1 MAENRVKYA
10 YLDYSD
16 ISTRIKNGEIDQ
28 YDVVFTKDTH
38 EQYLI
43 KDDLSL
49 LNIKSRIY
57 CFDSIISAK
66 EKLNSNTD
74 TYEGQIVAIADN
86 DSGVYHGYIVNKS
99 NDEYIIT
106 SLTDN
111 GNKIDYDSLVH
122 RPIINKTGSLA
133 NPLTIGELDN
143 GLYSVSGEYRIFLE
157 YPTIFSS
164 SINHLFVVEKE
175 NDKIYVKDVQAKK
188 TVIYVLSNGQ
198 VSIEDVITSNYLTEN
213 QYITETD
220 FDAKIK
226 ALDFVTRNEISDYV
240 KQITTE
246 YLEQNLDSKI
256 DEKINSL
263 IADDS
268 EIDNLF
274 SIINDDWFSGNF
286 LYRTLYF
293 LF

>member
-10 YLDYSD
+10 YLNYSD
-16 ISTRIKNGEIDQ
+16 ISTRIENGEIDQ
-28 YDVVFTKDTH
+28 YDVIFTKDTH

-57 CFDSIISAK
+57 CFNSIISAK

-86 DSGVYHGYIVNKS
+86 DSGIYHGYIVNKS
-99 NDEYIIT
+99 DNEYIVT
-106 SLTDN
+106 SLADN

-143 GLYSVSGEYRIFLE
+143 GLYSVSGEYRIFSE

-175 NDKIYVKDVQAKK
+175 NDKIYVKDVSAKK
-188 TVIYVLSNGQ
+188 IITYVLSNGQ

-226 ALDFVTRNEISDYV
+226 ALDFVTRKEISDYV

-274 SIINDDWFSGNF
+274 SIINDD
-286 LYRTLYF
+286 
-293 LF
+293 

>member
-10 YLDYSD
+10 YLDYND
-16 ISTRIKNGEIDQ
+16 ISTRIENGEIDQ

-256 DEKINSL
+256 DKKINSL
-263 IADDS
+263 IAEDS

-274 SIINDDWFSGNF
+274 SIKNDD
-286 LYRTLYF
+286 
-293 LF
+293 

>member
-16 ISTRIKNGEIDQ
+16 ISTRIENGEIDQ

-106 SLTDN
+106 SLADN

-143 GLYSVSGEYRIFLE
+143 GLYSISGEYRIFLE

-164 SINHLFVVEKE
+164 SINHLFVVEKG

-256 DEKINSL
+256 DKKINSL

-274 SIINDDWFSGNF
+274 SIINDD
-286 LYRTLYF
+286 
-293 LF
+293 

>member
-263 IADDS
+263 IADDF

-274 SIINDDWFSGNF
+274 SIINDD
-286 LYRTLYF
+286 
-293 LF
+293 

>member
-16 ISTRIKNGEIDQ
+16 ISTRIENGEIDQ

-143 GLYSVSGEYRIFLE
+143 GLYSISGEYRIFLE

-164 SINHLFVVEKE
+164 SINHLFVVEKG
-175 NDKIYVKDVQAKK
+175 NDKIYVKDVSAKK
-188 TVIYVLSNGQ
+188 IVTYVLSNGQ

-256 DEKINSL
+256 DKKINSL

-274 SIINDDWFSGNF
+274 SIINDD
-286 LYRTLYF
+286 
-293 LF
+293 

>member
-16 ISTRIKNGEIDQ
+16 ISTRIENGEIDQ

-106 SLTDN
+106 SLADN

-143 GLYSVSGEYRIFLE
+143 GLYSISGEYRIFLE

-164 SINHLFVVEKE
+164 SINHLFVVEKG
-175 NDKIYVKDVQAKK
+175 NDKIYVKDVSAKK
-188 TVIYVLSNGQ
+188 IVTYVLSNGQ

-256 DEKINSL
+256 DKKINSL

-268 EIDNLF
+268 EINNLF
-274 SIINDDWFSGNF
+274 SIINDD
-286 LYRTLYF
+286 
-293 LF
+293 

>member
-1 MAENRVKYA
+1 MVENRVKYA

-133 NPLTIGELDN
+133 NLLTIGELDN
-143 GLYSVSGEYRIFLE
+143 GLYSISGEYRIFLE

-198 VSIEDVITSNYLTEN
+198 VSIENVITSNYLTEN

-256 DEKINSL
+256 DKKINSL

-274 SIINDDWFSGNF
+274 SIINDD
-286 LYRTLYF
+286 
-293 LF
+293 

>member
-16 ISTRIKNGEIDQ
+16 ISTRIENGEIDQ

-86 DSGVYHGYIVNKS
+86 DSGVYHGYIVNKF

-256 DEKINSL
+256 DKKINSL
-263 IADDS
+263 IAEDS

-274 SIINDDWFSGNF
+274 SIINDD
-286 LYRTLYF
+286 
-293 LF
+293 

>member
-1 MAENRVKYA
+1 MVENRVKYA

-143 GLYSVSGEYRIFLE
+143 GLYSISGEYRIFLE

-198 VSIEDVITSNYLTEN
+198 VSIENFITSNYLTEN

-274 SIINDDWFSGNF
+274 SIINDD
-286 LYRTLYF
+286 
-293 LF
+293 

>member
-16 ISTRIKNGEIDQ
+16 ISTRIENGEIDQ

-74 TYEGQIVAIADN
+74 TYEGQIVAIVDN

-99 NDEYIIT
+99 DDEYIIT
-106 SLTDN
+106 SLADN

-164 SINHLFVVEKE
+164 FINHLFVVEKE
-175 NDKIYVKDVQAKK
+175 NDKIYVKDVSAKK
-188 TVIYVLSNGQ
+188 IVTYILSNGQ

-274 SIINDDWFSGNF
+274 SITNDD
-286 LYRTLYF
+286 
-293 LF
+293 

>member
-16 ISTRIKNGEIDQ
+16 ISTRIENGEIDQ

-57 CFDSIISAK
+57 CFNSIISAK

-99 NDEYIIT
+99 DNEYIVT
-106 SLTDN
+106 SLADN

-143 GLYSVSGEYRIFLE
+143 GLYSVSGEYRIFSE

-175 NDKIYVKDVQAKK
+175 NDKIYVKDVSAKK
-188 TVIYVLSNGQ
+188 IITYVLSNGQ

-274 SIINDDWFSGNF
+274 SIINDD
-286 LYRTLYF
+286 
-293 LF
+293 

>member
-263 IADDS
+263 IADNS

-274 SIINDDWFSGNF
+274 SIINDD
-286 LYRTLYF
+286 
-293 LF
+293 

>member
-16 ISTRIKNGEIDQ
+16 ISTRIENGEIDQ

-274 SIINDDWFSGNF
+274 SIINDD
-286 LYRTLYF
+286 
-293 LF
+293 

>member
-16 ISTRIKNGEIDQ
+16 ISTRIKNGEINQ

-274 SIINDDWFSGNF
+274 SIINDD
-286 LYRTLYF
+286 
-293 LF
+293 

>member
-43 KDDLSL
+43 KDDSSL

-274 SIINDDWFSGNF
+274 SIINDD
-286 LYRTLYF
+286 
-293 LF
+293 

>member
-256 DEKINSL
+256 DKKINSL
-263 IADDS
+263 IAEDS

-274 SIINDDWFSGNF
+274 SIKNDD
-286 LYRTLYF
+286 
-293 LF
+293 

>member
-1 MAENRVKYA
+1 MVENRVKYA

-143 GLYSVSGEYRIFLE
+143 GLYSISGEYRIFLE

-256 DEKINSL
+256 DKKINSL
-263 IADDS
+263 IAEDS

-274 SIINDDWFSGNF
+274 SIKNDD
-286 LYRTLYF
+286 
-293 LF
+293 

>member
-198 VSIEDVITSNYLTEN
+198 VSLEDVITSNYLTEN

-274 SIINDDWFSGNF
+274 SIINDD
-286 LYRTLYF
+286 
-293 LF
+293 

>member
-16 ISTRIKNGEIDQ
+16 ISTRIENGEIDQ

-274 SIINDDWFSGNF
+274 SIKNDD
-286 LYRTLYF
+286 
-293 LF
+293 

>member
-10 YLDYSD
+10 YLDYND
-16 ISTRIKNGEIDQ
+16 ISTRIENGEIDQ

-86 DSGVYHGYIVNKS
+86 DSSVYHGYIVNKS

-256 DEKINSL
+256 DKKINSL
-263 IADDS
+263 IAEDS

-274 SIINDDWFSGNF
+274 SIKNDD
-286 LYRTLYF
+286 
-293 LF
+293 

>member
-188 TVIYVLSNGQ
+188 TVIYVSSNGQ

-274 SIINDDWFSGNF
+274 SIINDD
-286 LYRTLYF
+286 
-293 LF
+293 

>member
-106 SLTDN
+106 SLTEN

-274 SIINDDWFSGNF
+274 SIINDD
-286 LYRTLYF
+286 
-293 LF
+293 

>member
-10 YLDYSD
+10 YLNYSD
-16 ISTRIKNGEIDQ
+16 ISTRVENGEIDQ
-28 YDVVFTKDTH
+28 YDVIFTKDTH

-99 NDEYIIT
+99 DNEYIVT
-106 SLTDN
+106 SLADN

-143 GLYSVSGEYRIFLE
+143 GLYSVSGEYRIFSE

-175 NDKIYVKDVQAKK
+175 NDKIYVKDVSAKK
-188 TVIYVLSNGQ
+188 IITYVLSNGQ

-246 YLEQNLDSKI
+246 YLEENLDSKI

-274 SIINDDWFSGNF
+274 SIINDD
-286 LYRTLYF
+286 
-293 LF
+293 

>member
-1 MAENRVKYA
+1 MVENRVKYA

-57 CFDSIISAK
+57 CFDSIVSAK

-133 NPLTIGELDN
+133 SPLTIGELDN

-175 NDKIYVKDVQAKK
+175 NNKIYVKDVQAKK

-220 FDAKIK
+220 FNAKIK

-274 SIINDDWFSGNF
+274 SIINDD
-286 LYRTLYF
+286 
-293 LF
+293 

>member
-10 YLDYSD
+10 YLDYND
-16 ISTRIKNGEIDQ
+16 ISTRIENGEIDQ

-246 YLEQNLDSKI
+246 YLEQNLDNKI

-274 SIINDDWFSGNF
+274 SIINND
-286 LYRTLYF
+286 
-293 LF
+293 

>member
-16 ISTRIKNGEIDQ
+16 ISTRIENGEIDQ
-28 YDVVFTKDTH
+28 YDVIFTKDTH

-57 CFDSIISAK
+57 CFNSIISAK

-99 NDEYIIT
+99 DDEYIIT
-106 SLTDN
+106 SLADN

-143 GLYSVSGEYRIFLE
+143 GLYSVSGEYRIFSE

-175 NDKIYVKDVQAKK
+175 NDKIYVKDVSAKK
-188 TVIYVLSNGQ
+188 IITYVLSNGQ
-198 VSIEDVITSNYLTEN
+198 VNIEDVITSNYLTKN

-220 FDAKIK
+220 FNAKIK

-274 SIINDDWFSGNF
+274 SIINDD
-286 LYRTLYF
+286 
-293 LF
+293 

>member
-16 ISTRIKNGEIDQ
+16 ISTRIENGEIDQ

-274 SIINDDWFSGNF
+274 SITNDD
-286 LYRTLYF
+286 
-293 LF
+293 

>member
-10 YLDYSD
+10 YLEYSD
-16 ISTRIKNGEIDQ
+16 ISTRIENGEIDQ

-38 EQYLI
+38 EQYLV

-99 NDEYIIT
+99 DNEYIIT
-106 SLTDN
+106 SLADN

-143 GLYSVSGEYRIFLE
+143 GLYSVSGEYRIFSE

-175 NDKIYVKDVQAKK
+175 NDKIYVKDVSAKK
-188 TVIYVLSNGQ
+188 IITYVLFNGQ
-198 VSIEDVITSNYLTEN
+198 VNIEDVITSNYLTEN

-220 FDAKIK
+220 FNAKIK

-263 IADDS
+263 IAEDS

-274 SIINDDWFSGNF
+274 SIKNDDWSSGHF

>member
-16 ISTRIKNGEIDQ
+16 ISTRIENGEIDQ

-106 SLTDN
+106 SLADN

-143 GLYSVSGEYRIFLE
+143 GLYSISGEYRIFLE

-164 SINHLFVVEKE
+164 SINHLFVVEKG
-175 NDKIYVKDVQAKK
+175 NDKIYVKDVSAKK
-188 TVIYVLSNGQ
+188 IVTYVLSNGQ

-256 DEKINSL
+256 DKKINSL

-274 SIINDDWFSGNF
+274 SIINDD
-286 LYRTLYF
+286 
-293 LF
+293 

>member
-16 ISTRIKNGEIDQ
+16 ISTRIENGEIDQ

-99 NDEYIIT
+99 NDEYIICLLYT
-106 SLTDN
+106 SPSPRD
-111 GNKIDYDSLVH
+111 
-122 RPIINKTGSLA
+122 
-133 NPLTIGELDN
+133 
-143 GLYSVSGEYRIFLE
+143 
-157 YPTIFSS
+157 
-164 SINHLFVVEKE
+164 
-175 NDKIYVKDVQAKK
+175 
-188 TVIYVLSNGQ
+188 
-198 VSIEDVITSNYLTEN
+198 
-213 QYITETD
+213 
-220 FDAKIK
+220 
-226 ALDFVTRNEISDYV
+226 
-240 KQITTE
+240 
-246 YLEQNLDSKI
+246 
-256 DEKINSL
+256 
-263 IADDS
+263 
-268 EIDNLF
+268 
-274 SIINDDWFSGNF
+274 
-286 LYRTLYF
+286 
-293 LF
+293 

>member
-10 YLDYSD
+10 YLDYND
-16 ISTRIKNGEIDQ
+16 ISTRIENGEIDQ

-86 DSGVYHGYIVNKS
+86 NSGVYHGYIVNKS

-274 SIINDDWFSGNF
+274 SIN
-286 LYRTLYF
+286 
-293 LF
+293 

>member
-274 SIINDDWFSGNF
+274 SIINDN
-286 LYRTLYF
+286 
-293 LF
+293 

>member
-226 ALDFVTRNEISDYV
+226 ALDFVTRNEISYYV

-274 SIINDDWFSGNF
+274 SIINDD
-286 LYRTLYF
+286 
-293 LF
+293 

>member
-10 YLDYSD
+10 YLDYND
-16 ISTRIKNGEIDQ
+16 ISTRIENGEIDQ

-86 DSGVYHGYIVNKS
+86 NSGVYHGYIVNKS

-246 YLEQNLDSKI
+246 YLEQNLDNKI

-274 SIINDDWFSGNF
+274 SIINDD
-286 LYRTLYF
+286 
-293 LF
+293 

>member
-57 CFDSIISAK
+57 CFNSIISAK

-256 DEKINSL
+256 DKKINSL
-263 IADDS
+263 IAEDS

-274 SIINDDWFSGNF
+274 SIINDD
-286 LYRTLYF
+286 
-293 LF
+293 

>member
-16 ISTRIKNGEIDQ
+16 ISTRIGNGEIDQ

-256 DEKINSL
+256 DKKINSL
-263 IADDS
+263 IAEDS

-274 SIINDDWFSGNF
+274 SIKNDD
-286 LYRTLYF
+286 
-293 LF
+293 

>member
-16 ISTRIKNGEIDQ
+16 ISTRIENGEIDQ

-256 DEKINSL
+256 DKKINSL
-263 IADDS
+263 IAEDS

-274 SIINDDWFSGNF
+274 SIINDD
-286 LYRTLYF
+286 
-293 LF
+293 

>member
-16 ISTRIKNGEIDQ
+16 ISTRIENGEIDQ

-157 YPTIFSS
+157 YPTLFSS

-256 DEKINSL
+256 DKKINSL
-263 IADDS
+263 IAEDS

-274 SIINDDWFSGNF
+274 SIINDD
-286 LYRTLYF
+286 
-293 LF
+293 